1 MSVGSKPL
9 VSLVCPTY
17 RRPKLAELAVR
28 HFLAQTW
35 QHSEL
40 IVIDDSP
47 EGERPSI
54 RPNARV
60 KYVRLKDRITMGE
73 KHNIGHAL
81 AQGDVLGYQDDDDYW
96 GPRRVVSQLQPIVLG
111 EAEITGM
118 PRHLVARIPSG
129 TFYVFAD
136 GWWKAAANRGNTVG
150 NWALPWHDGTA
161 MYTRRLVGLA
171 QHPPLNLNQ
180 KVQFLNA
187 AMLAGKA
194 KWKRVENAGHFVYVR
209 HEGSKAAPNTWQFN
223 EASVLK
229 HVPAPWWFPA
239 HVLEAWKGVA

>member
-1 MSVGSKPL
+1 MNAKPL

-17 RRPKLAELAVR
+17 RRPRLAELAVR

-35 QHSEL
+35 ERSEL

-81 AQGDVLGYQDDDDYW
+81 AQGDVLGYFDDDDFW
-96 GPRRVVSQLQPIVLG
+96 GPRRVISQLEPIVLG
-111 EAEITGM
+111 QAEVTGM
-118 PRHLVARIPSG
+118 SRKLVARIPSC
-129 TFYVFAD
+129 TFYVFAEN
-136 GWWKAAANRGNTVG
+136 WWKNSANRGNTVG

-161 MYTRRLVGLA
+161 MYTRRLAGLA

-187 AMLAGKA
+187 AIAAGKA
-194 KWKRVENAGHFVYVR
+194 KWKRVENDNHFVYVR
-209 HEGSKAAPNTWQFN
+209 HEGAKRAPNTWQFN

-229 HVPAPWWFPA
+229 QVPSPSWFPTD
-239 HVLEAWKGVA
+239 VLEAWRAIS